1 MSSMHQ
7 NGSHEKTDQ
16 TFLKNY
22 NIKKVLQILRYSDSL
37 SRVELAALSCLDKKT
52 ITNIVNELLSSGQIK
67 AVSRVSDGYGRPREM
82 LALNGDYCYC
92 LGVDLGGTHIS
103 GVMTNFRG
111 EIMYSKNVDLHSEF
125 EPDTLI
131 KLCYFV
137 IDYLLRMANMQ
148 ISDISGIGASIPGF
162 LDKDSGISLI
172 SVNFPKW
179 SNVPIRKV
187 LKDKYGD
194 SMDVYLDSNAVA
206 LAERWYGAGKD
217 CSDFLVIDLGLGIGC
232 GVVLDHKVF
241 TGATG
246 KSGEIGHTT
255 VKSDG
260 PPCTCGRRGCIES
273 LASGWALSSQA
284 SALMQRNKDTML
296 HSIMMKEAKPST
308 KDIVLAA
315 EMDDQYCKELLEKAG
330 EYIGIGIANAISL
343 FNPSKVIIGGR
354 LIEDNPVLM
363 NKMQQ
368 TVESHTIPAIYDD
381 TQIIVSNLG
390 IYASAL
396 GAATLCLE
404 KYY

>member
-1 MSSMHQ
+1 MHQ
-7 NGSHEKTDQ
+7 NGSYEKTDQ

-22 NIKKVLQILRYSDSL
+22 NIKKVLNILRYSESL

-52 ITNIVNELLSSGQIK
+52 ITNIVNEQVASGQIR

-82 LALNGDYCYC
+82 MALNGDYCYC

-103 GVMTNFRG
+103 GVITNFRG
-111 EIMYSKNVDLHSEF
+111 EIMHSKNVDLHSEV

-137 IDYLLRMANMQ
+137 IDHLLKMANMQ

-162 LDKDSGISLI
+162 LDKASGVSLI

-194 SMDVYLDSNAVA
+194 DTDVYIDSNAIA

-232 GVVLDHKVF
+232 GIVLDDKVF

-255 VKSDG
+255 VESDG
-260 PPCTCGRRGCIES
+260 PLCTCGRRGCIES

-284 SALMQRNKDTML
+284 SALMQQTKDTLL
-296 HSIMMKEAKPST
+296 HSIILKGVKPST

-315 EMDDQYCKELLEKAG
+315 EMDDPHCRLLLEKAG

-363 NKMQQ
+363 GKMQQ
-368 TVESHTIPAIYDD
+368 TVESQTIPAIYDD
-381 TQIIVSNLG
+381 TQIILSSLG
-390 IYASAL
+390 RYASAL

-404 KYY
+404 KHY